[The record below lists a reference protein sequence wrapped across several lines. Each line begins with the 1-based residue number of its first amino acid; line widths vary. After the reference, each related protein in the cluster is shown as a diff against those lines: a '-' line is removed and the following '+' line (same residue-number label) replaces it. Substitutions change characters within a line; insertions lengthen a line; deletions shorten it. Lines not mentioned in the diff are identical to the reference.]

1 MLNYKNSVLA
11 VLSSSQI
18 VKLETTGNGDEGG
31 FNAVTKPVV
40 WVQIT
45 VKKYRVDD
53 KNLLHLKY
61 PTCQKLWMFFL
72 SVLMKISFQ
81 KWFCLI
87 LQKLMTLKE
96 KNLEKYGSWF
106 SCLLIRKMSRELIVG
121 SQVPLSL
128 QQFYLTKLKPENVLY
143 FRRYSMKALEALRS
157 ILWGV
162 FPW

>member
-1 MLNYKNSVLA
+1 
-11 VLSSSQI
+11 
-18 VKLETTGNGDEGG
+18 
-31 FNAVTKPVV
+31 
-40 WVQIT
+40 
-45 VKKYRVDD
+45 
-53 KNLLHLKY
+53 
-61 PTCQKLWMFFL
+61 MFFL

-128 QQFYLTKLKPENVLY
+128 QQFYLTKENLKMFYNLEGIP
-143 FRRYSMKALEALRS
+143 MKALEARS
-157 ILWGV
+157 DTEWFG
-162 FPW
+162 

>member
-1 MLNYKNSVLA
+1 M
-11 VLSSSQI
+11 
-18 VKLETTGNGDEGG
+18 
-31 FNAVTKPVV
+31 TKPAV

-45 VKKYRVDD
+45 VQKKYRVDD

-61 PTCQKLWMFFL
+61 PTCQKLWMFSL
-72 SVLMKISFQ
+72 SVVMKISFR

-87 LQKLMTLKE
+87 LQKSMTLKE

-128 QQFYLTKLKPENVLY
+128 QQFSLTKENLKMFYNLG
-143 FRRYSMKALEALRS
+143 
-157 ILWGV
+157 IQ
-162 FPW
+162 